1 MNEDTEYKDAFDAA
15 AQPAVETAE
24 EPSFAGPKQIL
35 RTEPRSSKPTL
46 PTTRPQRRMSPRPR
60 WTRWA
65 SSHRQRP
72 DSAHTRRAPQ
82 TQLEAG
88 RTWPTNSG
96 ASSIR
101 SPRQSAGNDLPRL
114 SLHR

>member
-46 PTTRPQRRMSPRPR
+46 PTTRPQRRMSQDQDGRDGQAR
-60 WTRWA
+60 IGNVGL
-65 SSHRQRP
+65 
-72 DSAHTRRAPQ
+72 SAHA
-82 TQLEAG
+82 
-88 RTWPTNSG
+88 
-96 ASSIR
+96 
-101 SPRQSAGNDLPRL
+101 QSAANAVGSGPDMADQFPARV
-114 SLHR
+114 RFVRRG